1 MISEKVLGAYASVGA
16 LSPAEQAGWYRK
28 AATEWNIKTFEV
40 PLFPGQPLPSELV
53 EVFSATGAS
62 IVGTMVA
69 LWAGKGQADPAY
81 GLASTVESARR
92 QALLDAQAVLQQCLG
107 LSAKGVGVK
116 VLEVHTGQRTGG
128 VIEHGIALHRS
139 LSELGAAAQT
149 ALPQGELALEVA
161 DNRPADHTIPFPAAK
176 KSSLNVDDLIQVLA
190 AVNAELD
197 SPTPVAVVLN
207 WGRMLING
215 DRPLDIIERVLTSD
229 TRLAGVILSG
239 AGASPDGFVDSH
251 NSHLDPDSGFT
262 VDDARQC
269 AAVLTASAQSSF
281 LGTKCSV
288 KKGGGTLAVDE
299 VLAAQVELLNG

>member
-1 MISEKVLGAYASVGA
+1 MISEKVLGAYAAVGA
-16 LSPAEQAGWYRK
+16 LSPSEQAGWYRK

-40 PLFPGQPLPSELV
+40 PLFPGQPLSSELV
-53 EVFSATGAS
+53 EVFSDTGAS

-92 QALLDAQAVLQQCLG
+92 QALLDAQAVLQQCLD
-107 LSAKGVGVK
+107 LSAEGVGVK
-116 VLEVHTGQRTGG
+116 VLAVHTGQGTGG
-128 VIEHGIALHRS
+128 VIEHGIALHHS
-139 LSELGAAAQT
+139 LSELGKAAQT
-149 ALPQGELALEVA
+149 ALPGGELALEVA
-161 DNRPADHTIPFPAAK
+161 DSRPADHPIPFPAAK
-176 KSSLNVDDLIQVLA
+176 KSSLDVDALIQVLA

-197 SPTPVAVVLN
+197 GTPVAVMLN

-251 NSHLDPDSGFT
+251 NSHLDPDSGFSA
-262 VDDARQC
+262 DDAHQC
-269 AAVLTASAQSSF
+269 AAALTASAQSSF

-288 KKGGGTLAVDE
+288 KKGDGALTVDE